1 MYSLVFQPFPHWLTD
16 VYKGQSSF
24 IPRVLCVLLCW
35 IPRHSPK
42 VVKAASQVLSSMW
55 QYRDLRSLYKKV
67 PSAPTLETRVTDSS
81 ESVWYSSPLFNLLLP
96 AAAVRLLQ
104 DGYSQYHFVGSS
116 STIERD
122 RQRPYSSSRTPSIS
136 PVRTSPNN
144 RSGECPP
151 SPAPYPPPTA
161 KQTRRSLLTF
171 TQLLE
176 NYSAHRENPRP
187 LIP

>member
-1 MYSLVFQPFPHWLTD
+1 
-16 VYKGQSSF
+16 
-24 IPRVLCVLLCW
+24 
-35 IPRHSPK
+35 
-42 VVKAASQVLSSMW
+42 MW

-81 ESVWYSSPLFNLLLP
+81 ESVWYSSPFFNLLLP
-96 AAAVRLLQ
+96 AVAVRLLQ

-144 RSGECPP
+144 RSGECRPTLAHQPP
-151 SPAPYPPPTA
+151 NSQTNTALAPNLHAAAAAGELFCSQGQSSHADPV
-161 KQTRRSLLTF
+161 
-171 TQLLE
+171 E
-176 NYSAHRENPRP
+176 SACPR
-187 LIP
+187 IIKVQVRIVARI